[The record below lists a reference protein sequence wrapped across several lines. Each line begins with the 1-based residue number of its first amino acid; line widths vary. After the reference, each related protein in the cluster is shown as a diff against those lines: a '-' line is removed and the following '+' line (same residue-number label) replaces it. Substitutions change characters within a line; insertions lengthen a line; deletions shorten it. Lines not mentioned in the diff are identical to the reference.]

1 MIKINSLQI
10 NAFRGIKQLDLAFSP
25 QFTVLVG
32 INGIGKT
39 AILDCLAILL
49 SHLINQISEIEGIPY
64 KKSDIYHGAS
74 ETQNKITVSID
85 GHKASWMSISH
96 KNAQSLSSTIEPRK
110 PLDSIVENVCSTLAE
125 NPLASIPLVVY
136 YPVNRAV
143 FDVDI
148 SLNITEKPDFHQF
161 TALNLA
167 FSSKNI
173 DFQVFFEWFRN
184 REDIENEQIRNEMGY
199 RDRQLEA
206 VRQAIQLLM
215 PGYTDLRVRRLPLRM
230 TLSKQEQELVINQ
243 LSDGEKC
250 LLALTG
256 DLVRRLAIANPALS
270 NPLEGAA
277 IVLIDEIDLHLHPQ
291 WQRALIPRLEK
302 TFPHCQFIVST
313 HSPQIISEMG
323 PQNRI
328 YFLHNTDEGLIA
340 EWGKNAYGKETNFI
354 LEVFMETDERPENIK
369 MDIEALSELIDA
381 NQLHEARTLLQQ
393 LRTQIGNDEP
403 ALVGAEVLIRRK
415 EIIKR

>member
-1 MIKINSLQI
+1 
-10 NAFRGIKQLDLAFSP
+10 
-25 QFTVLVG
+25 
-32 INGIGKT
+32 
-39 AILDCLAILL
+39 
-49 SHLINQISEIEGIPY
+49 
-64 KKSDIYHGAS
+64 
-74 ETQNKITVSID
+74 
-85 GHKASWMSISH
+85 
-96 KNAQSLSSTIEPRK
+96 
-110 PLDSIVENVCSTLAE
+110 
-125 NPLASIPLVVY
+125 
-136 YPVNRAV
+136 
-143 FDVDI
+143 
-148 SLNITEKPDFHQF
+148 
-161 TALNLA
+161 
-167 FSSKNI
+167 
-173 DFQVFFEWFRN
+173 
-184 REDIENEQIRNEMGY
+184 
-199 RDRQLEA
+199 
-206 VRQAIQLLM
+206 
-215 PGYTDLRVRRLPLRM
+215 
-230 TLSKQEQELVINQ
+230 
-243 LSDGEKC
+243 
-250 LLALTG
+250 
-256 DLVRRLAIANPALS
+256 LS